1 MDDLAGANVLMN
13 NILKRIAN
21 FGKIRR
27 ILRQEM
33 NGRLRIGQDRSERLV
48 DFVRNRTGKLAEHGH
63 AHQMLNFQ
71 TLQCDLGLGRLLF
84 GDIDEYAAKMLRSA
98 AAL

>member
-1 MDDLAGANVLMN
+1 M
-13 NILKRIAN
+13 
-21 FGKIRR
+21 
-27 ILRQEM
+27 
-33 NGRLRIGQDRSERLV
+33 RIGQDRSERLV
-48 DFVRNRTGKLAEHGH
+48 DFVRNRSGKLAEHGD

-84 GDIDEYAAKMLRSA
+84 GDVDEYAAKMIRSA